1 MTNLEVW
8 LVCLQSTILLSVN
21 HTGFRI
27 DIAVA
32 SSVVPMA
39 MIITPL
45 LVIIFILVVLLKKS
59 YNQQKLTHYDYVLP
73 PLPPR
78 LRRTD
83 YGSGIYDSIRCT
95 SRRDAVTV
103 SETAFTTA
111 MIVNS
116 AVCHLSEQTQSTSP
130 SNDLPPSTVDTS
142 DHDMEISAP
151 EGGNNTD
158 VTSRESAG
166 DVMRHSSA
174 ADRFGIQSQTRENR
188 TATGNST
195 AAESEVT
202 RVLDESDNTSCV
214 EERKRE
220 DKVTSGESRT
230 EISDGRTVESIHDG
244 QEESAIII
252 MTQENVSYQPSTTFV
267 LAANPAYGTG
277 VTNVPEIP
285 TEDNVAYQR
294 VCSGDQVLPINSV
307 P

>member
-1 MTNLEVW
+1 M
-8 LVCLQSTILLSVN
+8 LLP
-21 HTGFRI
+21 
-27 DIAVA
+27 AVGVA
-32 SSVVPMA
+32 
-39 MIITPL
+39 TPL
-45 LVIIFILVVLLKKS
+45 VVIISILVVLLKKS

-73 PLPPR
+73 PLPPPR

-83 YGSGIYDSIRCT
+83 SGSGIYDSIRCEST
-95 SRRDAVTV
+95 RDVVTI
-103 SETAFTTA
+103 SETVFTTA

-116 AVCHLSEQTQSTSP
+116 LRVVQCHLSEQTQSTSP
-130 SNDLPPSTVDTS
+130 SNDLLSTVDAS
-142 DHDMEISAP
+142 DCDTEISAP

-166 DVMRHSSA
+166 DVMRHPSA
-174 ADRFGIQSQTRENR
+174 ADRFGIQSETRENR

-252 MTQENVSYQPSTTFV
+252 MMQENVSYQPSTTFV
-267 LAANPAYGTG
+267 LAANRAYGTG
-277 VTNVPEIP
+277 IANAPEIP
-285 TEDNVAYQR
+285 TENNVAYQR
-294 VCSGDQVLPINSV
+294 VCSGSLD
-307 P
+307 